1 MLTGMTRVVPPDRFA
16 AGARIGDYRVDYEV
30 AIEATAVVYLATHV
44 VLPRKAHIK
53 VAHPGSRTSAIQ
65 LLREACILEALSH
78 PGHPGHP
85 GHSGHPGI
93 PRVHECGVLFDRRP
107 WCAIEVMPGAT
118 FKQLTGDGPA
128 ALSDLV
134 VMLRDIAGILQH
146 AHEHG
151 IVHRRLITSSIVQTH
166 RRRNGYAISDWSDA
180 RTLDSAADSGVDP
193 SDDVHALGVI
203 AFRALTGKLSEPL
216 ASAATYCPAAP
227 TELISLIDQMLA
239 EPGERP
245 TATEV
250 FERAVW
256 LCHTLE
262 VAPRPERSRWT
273 PPQGYVPD
281 GISAGSLDDHRGGF
295 AIRISRLRTS

>member
-1 MLTGMTRVVPPDRFA
+1 MLAGMARAVSPDRFA
-16 AGARIGDYRVDYEV
+16 AGARIGDYCIDYEV

-44 VLPRKAHIK
+44 VLPRKVHIK
-53 VAHPGSRTSAIQ
+53 VTHPGSRISAVQ
-65 LLREACILEALSH
+65 LLREACILEALSY
-78 PGHPGHP
+78 P
-85 GHSGHPGI
+85 GHPGI
-93 PRVHECGVLFDRRP
+93 PRVHECGVLADRRP
-107 WCAIEVMPGAT
+107 WCAIEVMAGAT
-118 FKQLTGDGPA
+118 FKQLTSDGPV

-134 VMLRDIAGILQH
+134 VVLRDIADILQH

-151 IVHRRLITSSIVQTH
+151 IVHRRLIASSIVQTQ
-166 RRRNGYAISDWSDA
+166 RRRSGYAISDWSDA
-180 RTLDSAADSGVDP
+180 RTLDSAADPVVDP
-193 SDDVHALGVI
+193 RADVHALGAI

-216 ASAATYCPAAP
+216 VSAATYCPAAP

-245 TATEV
+245 TAAEV

-262 VAPRPERSRWT
+262 VAPRPERARWT

-281 GISAGSLDDHRGGF
+281 GVSAGSRDDDRGGF
-295 AIRISRLRTS
+295 AVRIGRARTS

>member
-1 MLTGMTRVVPPDRFA
+1 MHAWHGMARAVPPDRFA

-53 VAHPGSRTSAIQ
+53 VTHPGSRTSAIQ

-78 PGHPGHP
+78 PGYPGHP
-85 GHSGHPGI
+85 GHPGI
-93 PRVHECGVLFDRRP
+93 PRVHECGVLADRRP
-107 WCAIEVMPGAT
+107 WCAIEVIDGAT
-118 FKQLTGDGPA
+118 FKQLTGDGPV

-134 VMLRDIAGILQH
+134 VVLRDIADILQH

-151 IVHRRLITSSIVQTH
+151 IVHRRLITSSIVQTQ
-166 RRRNGYAISDWSDA
+166 RRRNSYAISDWSDA
-180 RTLDSAADSGVDP
+180 RTLDSAADGVVDP
-193 SDDVHALGVI
+193 GNDVHALGVI
-203 AFRALTGKLSEPL
+203 AFRALTGKLPEPL
-216 ASAATYCPAAP
+216 VSAATYCPAAP

-250 FERAVW
+250 FERAAR

-262 VAPRPERSRWT
+262 VAPRPERARWT

-281 GISAGSLDDHRGGF
+281 GVSAGSLEDNRGGF
-295 AIRISRLRTS
+295 AIRISRIRTS